1 MFNKFLNMD
10 IQSLYQIYKQYP
22 NITTDTRKIEKDS
35 IFFALKG
42 TNFNGNA
49 FAEKALEMGAKY
61 VVIDEDIYQKGAGYI
76 LVEDVLKTLQ
86 QLANYH
92 RHQLHIPI
100 VGVTGTNGKTTTKE
114 LLYAVVSQ
122 KYKAY
127 ATKGNLNNHIG
138 VPLTLLAI
146 DDSIEL
152 AIIEMGANH
161 LEEIAFLCGI
171 AEPTHGLISNVGK
184 AHLEGF
190 GSFEG
195 VKKTK
200 GELYDWLQDHQ
211 GVLFL
216 QADNAHLKEMASAR
230 HIAKV
235 VTYGFSEGND
245 VVGKL
250 LKANP
255 LLQIEWQKK
264 GATAAYVVDTQLTGS
279 YNTENFLAA
288 IAVGLHFD
296 VSSEAINRGI
306 AGYAPINNRSQ
317 IMKTAHNTLIC
328 DYYNANAT
336 SMAAALDNIRIIE
349 AAKKAIVLGDMF
361 ELGAESFEEH
371 KKIVENVRSIPA
383 DRKIFVGKEFFS
395 HQYEG
400 GEFYETTA
408 EAKEKLQ
415 GKPIT
420 DATVLLKASRGMAFE
435 NLVELL

>member
-1 MFNKFLNMD
+1 MD

-42 TNFNGNA
+42 ANFNGNT
-49 FAEKALEMGAKY
+49 FAEKALAIGAKY
-61 VVIDEDIYQKGAGYI
+61 VVIDEEIYKKSEQYI
-76 LVEDVLKTLQ
+76 LVDDVLATLQ
-86 QLANYH
+86 NLANYH
-92 RHQLHIPI
+92 RKHLNIPVI
-100 VGVTGTNGKTTTKE
+100 GVTGTNGKTTTKE
-114 LLYAVVSQ
+114 LLYSVVSQ
-122 KYKAY
+122 KYKTY

-146 DDSIEL
+146 DASIEV

-161 LEEIAFLCGI
+161 LREIAFLCEI

-190 GSFEG
+190 GSFDG

-211 GVLFL
+211 GILFL
-216 QADNAHLKEMASAR
+216 QADNPHLREMAAAR
-230 HIAKV
+230 QIAKT
-235 VTYGFSEGND
+235 VTYGFSETND

-250 LKANP
+250 LKATP
-255 LLQIEWQKK
+255 LLQISWKRKEDTQS
-264 GATAAYVVDTQLTGS
+264 YVIDTQLTGS

-288 IAVGLHFD
+288 IAVGLHLD
-296 VSSEAINRGI
+296 VSPQEINMGI
-306 AGYAPINNRSQ
+306 EGYTPTNNRSQ
-317 IMKTAHNTLIC
+317 IMKTAQNIVIC

-349 AAKKAIVLGDMF
+349 AEKKAIILGDMF

-371 KKIVENVRSIPA
+371 RKIVDNVKSLFA
-383 DRKIFVGKEFFS
+383 DRKIFVGTAFFEHRNDEAEFF
-395 HQYEG
+395 
-400 GEFYETTA
+400 ETTT
-408 EAKEKLQ
+408 EAKAALEE
-415 GKPIT
+415 KPIAG
-420 DATVLLKASRGMAFE
+420 ATVLLKASRGMAFE
-435 NLVELL
+435 NLIDIL

>member
-1 MFNKFLNMD
+1 MD

-22 NITTDTRKIEKDS
+22 NITTDTRKIGKDS

-42 TNFNGNA
+42 ANFNGNT
-49 FAEKALEMGAKY
+49 FAENAIEMGAKY
-61 VVIDEDIYQKGAGYI
+61 VVIDEDIYQKDERYI
-76 LVEDVLKTLQ
+76 LVDDVLSTLQ

-100 VGVTGTNGKTTTKE
+100 IGVTGTNGKTTTKE

-122 KYKAY
+122 KFKAY

-161 LEEIAFLCGI
+161 LKEIAFLCGI

-195 VKKTK
+195 VKTTK

-216 QADNAHLKEMASAR
+216 QADNPHLKEMAAAR
-230 HIAKV
+230 QITDI
-235 VTYGFSEGND
+235 VTYGFSENNQ
-245 VVGKL
+245 VIGKL

-264 GATAAYVVDTQLTGS
+264 GTTDSYIVNTQLTGS

-296 VSSEAINRGI
+296 ISAAAINRGI
-306 AGYAPINNRSQ
+306 EAYTPTNNRSQ
-317 IMKTAHNTLIC
+317 VMKTAHNTLIC

-336 SMAAALDNIRIIE
+336 SMSAALDNIRIID
-349 AAKKAIVLGDMF
+349 ADKKAIVLGDMF
-361 ELGAESFEEH
+361 ELGEESFEEH

-383 DRKIFVGKEFFS
+383 DRKIFVGKEFFV
-395 HQYEG
+395 HRYEG

-408 EAKEKLQ
+408 EAKQAIRET
-415 GKPIT
+415 PVMNS
-420 DATVLLKASRGMAFE
+420 TVLLKASRGMAFE